1 MSYLVL
7 LSFGKEQTDR
17 ASPLGYT
24 DCDRVQKLFNE
35 SPWHVTTHPLVY
47 CSYTGYHD
55 LHTRGPNAIMWPHLA
70 FPQPFH
76 TRRHPPYICFGYATN
91 VWKYVSIVDSSARF
105 GCPEHDIYILWV
117 LSSRFAYP
125 PTNKLRYLRY
135 MEVGGARPRHTF

>member
-1 MSYLVL
+1 M
-7 LSFGKEQTDR
+7 LSMPGAAMWVRCSMPVEQRCSENDKCVHTMTRPPQVSSSPGKLQPCPIWYSGFGTIETHR

-35 SPWHVTTHPLVY
+35 SLWHVTTHPLVY

-91 VWKYVSIVDSSARF
+91 VWKYVSIVDS
-105 GCPEHDIYILWV
+105 
-117 LSSRFAYP
+117 
-125 PTNKLRYLRY
+125 
-135 MEVGGARPRHTF
+135 